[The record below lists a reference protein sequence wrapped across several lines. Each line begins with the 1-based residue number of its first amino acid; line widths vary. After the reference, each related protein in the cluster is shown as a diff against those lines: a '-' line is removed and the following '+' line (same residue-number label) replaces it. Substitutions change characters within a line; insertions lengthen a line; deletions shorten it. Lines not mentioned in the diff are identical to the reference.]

1 MRAGLVGLPPTAPPG
16 HHLQMRPNARI
27 VPLGGPRPA
36 SPALKVENGGD
47 DLVHKWW
54 HCCVCILPNSTRGTG
69 APGQLKGS
77 HQEVQSSELWEADG
91 STEPHIGASSTHLH
105 LGRQYIDEKM
115 LKKRRRKKMHTSL
128 YNLYNLGHKGFSFPA
143 RRGQPCQDGT
153 DKPRHTVPQPTSYSS
168 SKKYPKTFRKY
179 NILPI
184 LVW

>member
-1 MRAGLVGLPPTAPPG
+1 MNCFTQQCRELLHTHTAMLRMFTQSNVRALGYEAKVHCESGSCWPASHRPPG

-54 HCCVCILPNSTRGTG
+54 HCSVCILPNSTRGTG

-91 STEPHIGASSTHLH
+91 STEPHIGASSTHVFISTSAASRLT
-105 LGRQYIDEKM
+105 
-115 LKKRRRKKMHTSL
+115 RR
-128 YNLYNLGHKGFSFPA
+128 
-143 RRGQPCQDGT
+143 C
-153 DKPRHTVPQPTSYSS
+153 
-168 SKKYPKTFRKY
+168 
-179 NILPI
+179 
-184 LVW
+184 